1 MSVQV
6 LKVTSMKIFWD
17 IAPYSL
23 LELIYVSEVLTAYII
38 RTMSLWNVGRFLRDY
53 NAQYHRTVIL
63 KSCWILEL
71 CPPTKTFTQKFVSLA
86 RD

>member
-6 LKVTSMKIFWD
+6 LKVASMKIFWD

-38 RTMSLWNVGRFLRDY
+38 RTMRL
-53 NAQYHRTVIL
+53 
-63 KSCWILEL
+63 
-71 CPPTKTFTQKFVSLA
+71 
-86 RD
+86 